1 MFQTPILIL
10 ALASLSISG
19 CMKKDNDSD
28 TPAPK
33 LLEKR
38 GTISGY
44 DYDVVEGGALSLTT
58 STVTGSGRIIFRDTF
73 SSAKSNKKFS
83 LNFVVNDEGRLDLF
97 SHAEES
103 LRSGVQFTIARIKN
117 QTTISS
123 GDFSRTLESELPKE
137 TKLEVQVYNDRQ
149 DFARLVLQTLGGESV
164 LDSEESHWSIPL
176 GKGTR
181 FGIGMEKV
189 LLSTFSVSDVDASP
203 HGGPAVYTVE
213 HLHQTAVKATNR
225 FERLAIPGSKLKS
238 VKTWKSNDY
247 VWARLA
253 YAVSGQPEPKEG
265 SLFLACHFHGSEL
278 GCHKK
283 DATDPNEPVDTV
295 EEEIPSL
302 EEELTDN

>member
-1 MFQTPILIL
+1 MIRTPILIL
-10 ALASLSISG
+10 TLASFSISG
-19 CMKKDNDSD
+19 CAKKDNNSD

-33 LLEKR
+33 LQEKS

-44 DYDVVEGGALSLTT
+44 DYDVVEGGTLSLTT
-58 STVTGSGRIIFRDTF
+58 STVTGNGRIIFRDTF
-73 SSAKSNKKFS
+73 GTAQSNKNYS
-83 LNFVVNDEGRLDLF
+83 LNFVLGDDGRLDLF

-103 LRSGVQFTIARIKN
+103 LKSGVQLTIMRSNN

-123 GDFSRTLESELPKE
+123 GNFSKTLESALPKE
-137 TKLEVQVYNDRQ
+137 IKVEVQVYNDGQ
-149 DFARLVLQTLGGESV
+149 NFARLVLQSLGGESL
-164 LDSEESHWSIPL
+164 LDSEESHWSIPF
-176 GKGTR
+176 GNGTR
-181 FGIGMEKV
+181 FGIGLENV

-203 HGGPAVYTVE
+203 HGGPAVYTTE

-247 VWARLA
+247 VWARLT
-253 YAVSGQPEPKEG
+253 YAVSVQPEPREE

-283 DATDPNEPVDTV
+283 DATDPSEPVDTP

-302 EEELTDN
+302 EEELADN

>member
-1 MFQTPILIL
+1 MIKTPILIL
-10 ALASLSISG
+10 TLASLSISG
-19 CMKKDNDSD
+19 CAKKDNNSD

-33 LLEKR
+33 LPEKS

-44 DYDVVEGGALSLTT
+44 EYDVVEGGALSLTT
-58 STVTGSGRIIFRDTF
+58 STVTGSGRIIFREAF
-73 SSAKSNKKFS
+73 ASVQSNKKFS
-83 LNFVVNDEGRLDLF
+83 LNFVLSDNGRLDLF

-103 LRSGVQFTIARIKN
+103 LKSGVQLTIARSNN

-123 GDFSRTLESELPKE
+123 GDFSKTLESELPKE
-137 TKLEVQVYNDRQ
+137 IKLEVQVYNDRQ
-149 DFARLVLQTLGGESV
+149 DFARLVLQILGGESV

-176 GKGTR
+176 GNGTR
-181 FGIGMEKV
+181 FGIGLENV

-203 HGGPAVYTVE
+203 HGGPAVYTIE

-238 VKTWKSNDY
+238 VKTWKSSDY
-247 VWARLA
+247 VWARLT
-253 YAVSGQPEPKEG
+253 YAVSGQSEPKEE

-283 DATDPNEPVDTV
+283 DATDPNEPVDTP

-302 EEELTDN
+302 EEELADN